1 MASGVVLIRLGLV
14 AALCLGVEARAA
26 DRGGSWLAV
35 ARVAS
40 EEDGALLE
48 RVRGQ
53 SSDLPVELRAMPGP
67 SMEGSPQ
74 AQWRSVVELAD
85 VHQARAVLWF
95 QRSGSELRV
104 HFAEPGSRH
113 LFVRT
118 ARLEG
123 QPGALEWSAG
133 AEAVA
138 LVVRSALR
146 AVEAGTPLGEVVEVA
161 APLSAPATPE
171 PEREPTPMPPELW
184 AMPPAA
190 LDSVPLRW
198 QVMVGGMVTLDGYE
212 RSGHRGLLL
221 ASGWEFRRVRLRL
234 QVLAGLEAK
243 LPDGRTD
250 VKLEQYAGGLWVDTP
265 LLEVG
270 SLRWGVGAGVGVLIF
285 GRSTESYFLGIEAAK
300 PRFIPA
306 LLAGPD
312 TSLRWRFSQWM
323 GVEATVA
330 ADGVLGR
337 PRLGYSE
344 DGNFVP
350 RNEGWAVRPRF
361 ALALVLLP

>member
-14 AALCLGVEARAA
+14 AALCLGVEVRAA
-26 DRGGSWLAV
+26 DGGPWLAV
-35 ARVAS
+35 ARVS
-40 EEDGALLE
+40 SDEDGALLE

-67 SMEGSPQ
+67 SLEGTPQ
-74 AQWRSVVELAD
+74 DQWRSVVELAD
-85 VHQARAVLWF
+85 AQQARAVLWF

-113 LFVRT
+113 LFVRI

-146 AVEAGTPLGEVVEVA
+146 AVEAGTPLGDVVEVA
-161 APLSAPATPE
+161 SPLPAPATPE
-171 PEREPTPMPPELW
+171 TEREPTPMPPELW
-184 AMPPAA
+184 SMPPAA
-190 LDSVPLRW
+190 SDSVSLRW
-198 QVMVGGMVTLDGYE
+198 QVMVGGVMTLDGYE
-212 RSGHRGLLL
+212 SSGHQGLLL
-221 ASGWEFRRVRLRL
+221 ASGWEFRTLRIRL
-234 QVLAGLEAK
+234 QVLAGLEKK

-250 VKLEQYAGGLWVDTP
+250 VKLEQYAGGLWLDTP
-265 LLEVG
+265 LIEAG
-270 SLRWGVGAGVGVLIF
+270 NLRWGVGAGLGLLIF
-285 GRSTESYFLGIEAAK
+285 GRSTESYFGGIIAAK
-300 PRFIPA
+300 PRFVPA

-312 TSLRWRFSQWM
+312 TSLRWRFSQLVAM
-323 GVEATVA
+323 EATVA
-330 ADGVLGR
+330 ADAVFGR